1 MALTPIHFLWES
13 RYPSLRES
21 MDRIFDE
28 FFSRSGLPSL
38 VGGTWLPAVDVH
50 ETKKDLIVTLDVPS
64 IDPEEISILISDGR
78 LVIKG
83 EKKREEELDTK
94 DVFRSERF
102 FGSFQRMIELPVE
115 VVTDKARATYKD
127 GVLKIVMPKLQKKI
141 PKEIKIE
148 VK

>member
-13 RYPSLRES
+13 KYPSLRES
-21 MDRIFDE
+21 MDRIFED
-28 FFSRSGLPSL
+28 FFSHGGLPSL

-50 ETKKDLIVTLDVPS
+50 ETKNDLIVTLDAPS
-64 IDPEEISILISDGR
+64 VDPEKISILISDGR

-83 EKKREEELDTK
+83 ERKKEEELEEK

-102 FGSFQRMIELPVE
+102 FGSFQRMIQLPVE

-127 GVLKIVMPKLQKKI
+127 GVLKIVMPKSQKKI